1 MPFPLIPLLFMGA
14 QAAGNVASNISGRRA
29 QREQNA
35 AQMEIERMRDKR
47 ERELQAEQIAFQES
61 QLNPYRRELDQAGT
75 LGRLSLMAGARYN
88 GPQDT
93 RTSSTYGTSRP
104 SSGSSF
110 SFQTDPLVSMAASA
124 MRDHVLSGRAW
135 DPEETGGGMNLLKLM
150 SMASR

>member
-1 MPFPLIPLLFMGA
+1 MPFPLIPLLFAGA
-14 QAAGNVASNISGRRA
+14 SAAQGIAGNISGRRA
-29 QREQNA
+29 QREAQA

-61 QLNPYRRELDQAGT
+61 QLNPYRRELSQAGT
-75 LGRLSLMAGARYN
+75 LGRLSLMANARYN
-88 GPQDT
+88 GPQDI

-104 SSGSSF
+104 SNMSSF
-110 SFQTDPLVSMAASA
+110 SFESDPLVSMAANA

-150 SMASR
+150 SMGR